1 MSNYNDDD
9 DGGASQTQTAV
20 IEETIGSMMRAMMA
34 VHNDRSGGSQSDQ
47 HDVRVSPSNH
57 RRLQMR
63 LLASLDFL
71 APYRDHSERDWDEL
85 GPDGW
90 TPEMIRQRV
99 REGET
104 VTVVPD
110 DEFNPEP
117 REVQQ
122 PTRVD
127 IRVLEQTARDML
139 ELAEELGFYP
149 EPDAKRQPLI
159 AEAV

>member
-71 APYRDHSERDWDEL
+71 APYRDHAEREWDEL

-110 DEFNPEP
+110 DEFNPDFIN
-117 REVQQ
+117 RSGKRCIKLDAD
-122 PTRVD
+122 RVD
-127 IRVLEQTARDML
+127 VGRVNRSEKSGLTE
-139 ELAEELGFYP
+139 
-149 EPDAKRQPLI
+149 
-159 AEAV
+159 